1 MDDWRCAVLDRMG
14 MSLVPILGTVVWLCA
29 VSCESKGQRRVFKA
43 IGFGLLMVAFITVIN
58 EVMHGRA

>member
-1 MDDWRCAVLDRMG
+1 MIDRMG

-43 IGFGLLMVAFITVIN
+43 VGMGLLLVAFAAVIN

>member
-1 MDDWRCAVLDRMG
+1 MG

-43 IGFGLLMVAFITVIN
+43 VGMGLLLVAVATVIN